1 MRISAIFAVMMS
13 LASCAAVPPSPE
25 KLVIHGSNVNSSP
38 THYARSSEST
48 IEARALR
55 LASLEGDN
63 WALHLA
69 VVRADGERPTV
80 TAVYALGSLM
90 PYIPVSAEGARED
103 GYIPMSRAIFK
114 ALSETGL
121 KVEILGGDNRLHMVE
136 VPAQTFAFFF
146 Q

>member
-1 MRISAIFAVMMS
+1 M
-13 LASCAAVPPSPE
+13 
-25 KLVIHGSNVNSSP
+25 
-38 THYARSSEST
+38 
-48 IEARALR
+48 
-55 LASLEGDN
+55 ASLEGDN